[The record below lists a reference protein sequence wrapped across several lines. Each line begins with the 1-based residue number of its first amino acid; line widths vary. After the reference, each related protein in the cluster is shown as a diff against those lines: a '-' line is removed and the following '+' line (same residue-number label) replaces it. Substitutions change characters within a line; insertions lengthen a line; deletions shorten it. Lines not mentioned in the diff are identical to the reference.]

1 MLNWVLFPPSACS
14 VISLTLC
21 QCPCPCL
28 LCLIV
33 FITKESLLILWNN
46 YTTSFSQL
54 WLVPVWFRRKK
65 KCEREGRGEELTEEE
80 SESDEEECQHL
91 LSRSLTSLYTSPT
104 PLGQFSTPI
113 NLPLTSNI
121 AGFKPS
127 QLFLSKSAPST
138 PVNPR
143 GWYFLII
150 MKRI

>member
-46 YTTSFSQL
+46 YTTSFSQV
-54 WLVPVWFRRKK
+54 WLAPVWFRRKK

-104 PLGQFSTPI
+104 PLGQISPLPSTSLSLAILQASNQVNYFSLKVL
-113 NLPLTSNI
+113 LPLR
-121 AGFKPS
+121 
-127 QLFLSKSAPST
+127 ST
-138 PVNPR
+138 HEV
-143 GWYFLII
+143 GIF
-150 MKRI
+150 